1 MANILERLFGLSAP
15 DPDILLALRYKLPV
29 SLSVSIHEDPSGKY
43 VARIAKSDIFHRDI
57 VTQGDTGQEVFE
69 MVNDAVFTALDI
81 PENYRNYMTVFAPPP
96 EIRDQLAIKIPKQYL
111 DKDLGLVKV

>member
-1 MANILERLFGLSAP
+1 V
-15 DPDILLALRYKLPV
+15 V

-43 VARIAKSDIFHRDI
+43 VARIDKSDTFRRPL
-57 VTQGDTGQEVFE
+57 VTEGETGQELFE

-81 PENYRNYMTVFAPPP
+81 PEQYRDYMTVFAPPP
-96 EIRDQLAIKIPKQYL
+96 EIRDQFGIKIPKQYL